1 MADKEL
7 QKQIDDLTLVVGLE
21 EENYKTAIQQQIS
34 TELLSQMRAHIK
46 ELKNELQVLLDKQS
60 VERTGELPEGGVS

>member
-7 QKQIDDLTLVVGLE
+7 QKQIDDLKLVVDLE

-34 TELLSQMRAHIK
+34 NEVLLQMRANIK
-46 ELKNELQVLLDKQS
+46 KLKVDLQILLDKES
-60 VERTGELPEGGVS
+60 VERTGELPSGGVS